1 MSGPCHLNESTNYC
15 KWLHINLIM
24 ITLVG
29 NSNEMMIIRRL
40 ELKKTYRI
48 EWLRY
53 ITGVN
58 LSQHCM
64 KCFLGKNDPR
74 IRGYQNAYYDLELQE
89 GFQYYYFCAVHEDWI
104 WANNIHLAF
113 RKKAGSRISL
123 DNERVKCE
131 IENAEEIA
139 IDNTSIDWSSPQAA
153 DKKFNTC
160 RNWMFAN
167 MINGTFVRQRSLFDQ

>member
-1 MSGPCHLNESTNYC
+1 
-15 KWLHINLIM
+15 M
-24 ITLVG
+24 IILAYI
-29 NSNEMMIIRRL
+29 SCEMIIIRRL
-40 ELKKTYRI
+40 ELKKVYRI

-58 LSQHCM
+58 LSHHCM

-74 IRGYQNAYYDLELQE
+74 IRGNQNAYYDLELQE
-89 GFQYYYFCAVHEDWI
+89 GFLYYYFCAVHQDWI

-113 RKKAGSRISL
+113 REKTGSRISI

-139 IDNTSIDWSSPQAA
+139 IENTSIDWSLPQAA

-167 MINGTFVRQRSLFDQ
+167 WIKHDFDQQNSLFGE

>member
-1 MSGPCHLNESTNYC
+1 
-15 KWLHINLIM
+15 M
-24 ITLVG
+24 ITLVC
-29 NSNEMMIIRRL
+29 NSYEMMIIRRL

-89 GFQYYYFCAVHEDWI
+89 GFQYYYFCAVHQDWI

-113 RKKAGSRISL
+113 REKAGSRISI

-131 IENAEEIA
+131 IENAEEIV
-139 IDNTSIDWSSPQAA
+139 IDNTSIDWSLPQAA

-167 MINGTFVRQRSLFDQ
+167 MINGTFAQQKSIFDA